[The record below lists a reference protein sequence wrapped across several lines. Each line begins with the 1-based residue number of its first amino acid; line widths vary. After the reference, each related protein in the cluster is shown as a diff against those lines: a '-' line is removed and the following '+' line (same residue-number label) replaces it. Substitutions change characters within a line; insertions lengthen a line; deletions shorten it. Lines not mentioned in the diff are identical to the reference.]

1 VRLNLLTL
9 PRAPDGESPLDAGY
23 RARPDADEFVPIS
36 DGRVNDSPSL
46 RAKPFDTASARRAMS
61 PPRVE
66 RDSLGPRE
74 VPDTAYWGIQSL
86 RARENFPVSGL
97 KASPHLIRAYAF
109 LKLACIRANVEKG
122 GLDAERGRSLAQAAE
137 EMASGRFDAEFV
149 IDVFQAG
156 AGTSFHMNVNEVLT
170 NRALE
175 IQGKPRGDYR
185 EMSPNDH
192 VNRGQSTND
201 TFPSAAQV
209 AVLFALHEVSASV
222 TTLVESLRKK
232 GEEFAEIPKAGRT
245 HLKDAMP
252 VTLGEEFR
260 AYASALEHVL
270 ESYPAVERALGEIP
284 LGGSAVGSGVNSVPG
299 FRARAVEE
307 YARLTGFPLSVSRDP
322 FETMQSRWPLGAA
335 SAWLRTLALELIR
348 IANDLRLLSSG
359 PATGLDEIRLP
370 EIQPGSSIMPAK
382 VNPSAAECLDMVA
395 FHVVGADAATALA
408 VSAGQLEI
416 NVMMPLAAY
425 EVLFSASILANYLPV
440 FSRTCVDGITANRA
454 RLEAYLG
461 QSAALATVLTP
472 RLGYLK
478 VAELLHEAERTGRPV
493 KELLVE
499 RGLLRAEEVES
510 LLGSA
515 ALLRLT
521 QPVP

>member
-1 VRLNLLTL
+1 M
-9 PRAPDGESPLDAGY
+9 APS
-23 RARPDADEFVPIS
+23 
-36 DGRVNDSPSL
+36 
-46 RAKPFDTASARRAMS
+46 
-61 PPRVE
+61 RVE
-66 RDSLGPRE
+66 QDSLGPRE

-97 KASPHLIRAYAF
+97 RASPHLIRAYAL

-122 GLDAERGRSLAQAAE
+122 GLDAERGRALAQAAE
-137 EMASGRFDAEFV
+137 EMASGKFDGEFV
-149 IDVFQAG
+149 VDVFQAG

-175 IQGKPRGDYR
+175 ILGKRRGDYR

-201 TFPSAAQV
+201 TYPSAAQV
-209 AVLFALHEVSASV
+209 AVLFALNELRASV
-222 TTLVESLRKK
+222 TTLSESLRKK
-232 GEEFAEIPKAGRT
+232 GDEFTRLPKAGRT

-252 VTLGEEFR
+252 VTLGAEFR
-260 AYASALEHVL
+260 AYSSAFNHLC
-270 ESYPAVERALGEIP
+270 ESLPAVERALAEIP

-307 YARLTGFPLSVSRDP
+307 YARLSGFPLSVSRDP

-335 SAWLRTLALELIR
+335 SAWLRTLALELVR
-348 IANDLRLLSSG
+348 VANDLRLLSSG
-359 PATGLDEIRLP
+359 PATGFDEIRLP

-395 FHVVGADAATALA
+395 FHVVGADAATAYA

-425 EVLFSASILANYLPV
+425 EVLFAASILTNYLPV
-440 FSRTCVDGITANRA
+440 FARTCVDGIVANRP
-454 RLEAYLG
+454 RLEKYLVE
-461 QSAALATVLTP
+461 SAALATVLTP

-478 VAELLHEAERTGRPV
+478 VAELLHEAERLGRPV

-499 RGLLRAEEVES
+499 RKLLTHEEVES
-510 LLGSA
+510 LLGEA
-515 ALLRLT
+515 ALLKLT
-521 QPVP
+521 EPVP